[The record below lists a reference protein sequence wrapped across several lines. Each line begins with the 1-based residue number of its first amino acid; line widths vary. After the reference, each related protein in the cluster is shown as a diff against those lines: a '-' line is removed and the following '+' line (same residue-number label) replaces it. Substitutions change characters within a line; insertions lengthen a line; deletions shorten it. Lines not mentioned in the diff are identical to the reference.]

1 MSSPLLSVLDQST
14 LDVLIVD
21 DMPNNLRLLAT
32 LLEREGYN
40 VRKAIDGEMAIRA
53 TQTLKPDLILLDIM
67 MPGLDGYEVCQ
78 ELKKNLGMQDVP
90 VIFLTA
96 LNEVFD
102 KVRAF
107 DVGGCDYI
115 TKPFQIEEVLL
126 RIRNQIMLKEAEQQ
140 LRDVNAQLEVRVEQR
155 TLELQ
160 QANAKLLKMALHDAL
175 TGLPN
180 RSRFLQLL
188 ETAIA
193 RYQSEAIG
201 FAVLFLDCDRFK
213 VVNDS
218 LGHSFGDT
226 VLLSLSQ
233 RFQQTLPDSDTLARL
248 GGDEF
253 AVLLNGIDTIEEAS
267 AKANIL
273 LNSLSQ
279 PLQIDGREIFLDA
292 SVGIVLSGEGY
303 TKPEYILR
311 DADTAMYR
319 AKASNGNQYHVFDTF
334 MHQEALQ
341 RLQLEVDLRRAI
353 ENGELTLYYQ
363 PIVCIK
369 TGKVKA
375 VEALIRWQHP
385 QRGLVSPAIFIPI
398 AEETGLIHAIG
409 WWVLE
414 EACCQLRQWQQSDI
428 VDSSFVMS
436 VNLSAQQF
444 QARNLVDGID
454 RILAKTGVQPQHLDL
469 EITES
474 VIMDGLK
481 PTMTTL
487 HQLKDRHIKL
497 SLDDFGTGFSSLSYL
512 HAFPFDVLKIDK
524 SFVQR
529 LDSPTESIN
538 LVPAIMAIAH
548 TINISVIAEG
558 IETIQQLS
566 HLRELNCPLGQGYFF
581 AKPLPPSELPP
592 LLTTPLTQAP
602 VCHST

>member
-1 MSSPLLSVLDQST
+1 
-14 LDVLIVD
+14 
-21 DMPNNLRLLAT
+21 
-32 LLEREGYN
+32 
-40 VRKAIDGEMAIRA
+40 
-53 TQTLKPDLILLDIM
+53 
-67 MPGLDGYEVCQ
+67 
-78 ELKKNLGMQDVP
+78 
-90 VIFLTA
+90 
-96 LNEVFD
+96 
-102 KVRAF
+102 
-107 DVGGCDYI
+107 
-115 TKPFQIEEVLL
+115 
-126 RIRNQIMLKEAEQQ
+126 
-140 LRDVNAQLEVRVEQR
+140 
-155 TLELQ
+155 
-160 QANAKLLKMALHDAL
+160 
-175 TGLPN
+175 
-180 RSRFLQLL
+180 
-188 ETAIA
+188 
-193 RYQSEAIG
+193 
-201 FAVLFLDCDRFK
+201 
-213 VVNDS
+213 
-218 LGHSFGDT
+218 
-226 VLLSLSQ
+226 
-233 RFQQTLPDSDTLARL
+233 
-248 GGDEF
+248 
-253 AVLLNGIDTIEEAS
+253 
-267 AKANIL
+267 
-273 LNSLSQ
+273 
-279 PLQIDGREIFLDA
+279 
-292 SVGIVLSGEGY
+292 
-303 TKPEYILR
+303 
-311 DADTAMYR
+311 
-319 AKASNGNQYHVFDTF
+319 

-454 RILAKTGVQPQHLDL
+454 RILDKTGVQPQHLDL